1 MNRYCIYLL
10 LIPLTGCAVLADT
23 SYGEL
28 IGDSAGVFIEDAVLF
43 DAPRITSA
51 VICSLPPGAILH
63 RLAAI
68 DMQYHGDGI
77 SGSWLE
83 GSWEMDGEII
93 RGYIP
98 QPWLALTEIALTD
111 ETFFLF
117 GIVGKSEDGWNFI
130 GSARAVRDGDILW
143 ESVFYIPGGGFGAD
157 DYRYSVSCREADPS
171 GFTQMLDLILLSF
184 TYEACGYENR
194 TVLFSWTGKYLI
206 RGPSASWIAEAGLF
220 HYTEEFIFPEEE
232 APVSDHLRITKLEE
246 TFDEDIQDYVTVR
259 EDTASYLWNGLEFT
273 TL

>member
-63 RLAAI
+63 R
-68 DMQYHGDGI
+68 
-77 SGSWLE
+77 
-83 GSWEMDGEII
+83 
-93 RGYIP
+93 
-98 QPWLALTEIALTD
+98 LALTEIALTD